1 MSMAPAVVANDL
13 SMHYPARTESKR
25 IHALSGVSFQIASGE
40 ILAIMGESGSGKST
54 LAAAV
59 AGQAG
64 QRDPRSPQIN
74 GGSLRVLGTEIRGM
88 SDRKRDRLGLRVGYV
103 PQDAGSLLSPRLTV
117 GENVAEPIFAR
128 DRRFDQHLAGQAV
141 ATLIDAVRLPLG
153 TMNKYPFELSKGQR
167 QRVAI
172 ARALVLEPT
181 LLVADDPTA
190 GIDIMVRSTIL
201 DIIRDVQ
208 QDRAFSVLIVAAD
221 LDEVRLVSDRVLVM
235 HRGLVAGAGPIDDML
250 AQTWH
255 PYVEGLVRAKGLMD
269 TRRDPLL
276 RDIEAAQLADAR
288 LRDEQAGIDRAAAE
302 QTVDDQAFDDDKVE
316 LGIEAR

>member
-1 MSMAPAVVANDL
+1 MSSALPPAVVATDL
-13 SMHYPARTESKR
+13 SMHYPARTERKR
-25 IHALSGVSFQIASGE
+25 IHAVSGVSFRIETGE
-40 ILAIMGESGSGKST
+40 ILAIMGETGSGKSSI
-54 LAAAV
+54 AAAV

-64 QRDPRSPQIN
+64 RRDTRSPQIN
-74 GGSLRVLGTEIRGM
+74 GGSLKVLGTEVRDI
-88 SDRKRDRLGLRVGYV
+88 SDRKRDRLNLRVGYV
-103 PQDAGSLLSPRLTV
+103 PQDAGALLSPRLTV

-208 QDRAFSVLIVAAD
+208 RDRAFSALIIAAD

-235 HRGLVAGAGPIDDML
+235 HRGLVAGAGQIDDML
-250 AQTWH
+250 EQTWH
-255 PYVEGLVRAKGLMD
+255 PYVEGLVRAKNLMD
-269 TRRDPLL
+269 HHQES
-276 RDIEAAQLADAR
+276 IDA
-288 LRDEQAGIDRAAAE
+288 
-302 QTVDDQAFDDDKVE
+302 V
-316 LGIEAR
+316 

>member
-1 MSMAPAVVANDL
+1 MPKASPAVVANDL
-13 SMHYPARTESKR
+13 TMHYPARTDNKR
-25 IHALSGVSFQIASGE
+25 IQAVSGVSFQIAEGE

-54 LAAAV
+54 IAAAV
-59 AGQAG
+59 AGQSG
-64 QRDPRSPQIN
+64 RRDPRSPQIS
-74 GGSLRVLGTEIRGM
+74 GGSLRVLNNEVRGI
-88 SDRKRDRLGLRVGYV
+88 SDRRRDRLGLRVGYV
-103 PQDAGSLLSPRLTV
+103 PQDAGALLSPRLTV

-141 ATLIDAVRLPLG
+141 ATLIDAVRLPMA

-172 ARALVLEPT
+172 ARALVLEPS

-208 QDRAFSVLIVAAD
+208 RDRAFSVLLVAAD

-235 HRGLVAGAGPIDDML
+235 HRGLIAGAGPIDDML
-250 AQTWH
+250 EQTWH
-255 PYVEGLVRAKGLMD
+255 PYVEGLVRAHRLLD
-269 TRRDPLL
+269 RDVVDNIAVDNTAVDN
-276 RDIEAAQLADAR
+276 RENTDAR
-288 LRDEQAGIDRAAAE
+288 
-302 QTVDDQAFDDDKVE
+302 
-316 LGIEAR
+316 

>member
-1 MSMAPAVVANDL
+1 MAKLSPVVVANDL
-13 SMHYPARTESKR
+13 SMHYPARTERGR
-25 IHALSGVSFQIASGE
+25 IQAVSGVSFQIAEGE

-54 LAAAV
+54 IAAAV
-59 AGQAG
+59 AGQSG
-64 QRDPRSPQIN
+64 RRDARSPQID
-74 GGSLRVLGTEIRGM
+74 GGSLRVLSTEVRRISSR
-88 SDRKRDRLGLRVGYV
+88 RRDRLGLRVGYV
-103 PQDAGSLLSPRLTV
+103 PQDAGALLSPRLTV

-141 ATLIDAVRLPLG
+141 ATLIDAVRLPMG

-201 DIIRDVQ
+201 DIIRDIQ
-208 QDRAFSVLIVAAD
+208 RERAFSVLLVAAD

-250 AQTWH
+250 EETWH
-255 PYVEGLVRAKGLMD
+255 PYVEGLVRA
-269 TRRDPLL
+269 RRLL
-276 RDIEAAQLADAR
+276 DRDVVDSNANSRQAQLHQSQNNTGSINAR
-288 LRDEQAGIDRAAAE
+288 
-302 QTVDDQAFDDDKVE
+302 
-316 LGIEAR
+316 